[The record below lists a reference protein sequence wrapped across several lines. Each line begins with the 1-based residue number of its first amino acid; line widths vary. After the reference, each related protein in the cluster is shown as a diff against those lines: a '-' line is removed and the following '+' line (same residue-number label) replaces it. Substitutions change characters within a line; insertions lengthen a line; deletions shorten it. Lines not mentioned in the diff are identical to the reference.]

1 MSKQLKDYLHLYLG
15 CECRITGYSEL
26 RHILMVNET
35 GLSVCTG
42 TDINGVHIW
51 WKSKDCKLL
60 LRPLSDMTEDEG
72 FALSDIMGFF
82 TPDNFISAIKSGS
95 KYVMD
100 FRLSFELTQ
109 YLLKQGFDLFG
120 LIESGLAI
128 DKTKTQ

>member
-1 MSKQLKDYLHLYLG
+1 
-15 CECRITGYSEL
+15 
-26 RHILMVNET
+26 MVNET